1 MQILSPM
8 MIKHKFDQTFWLA
21 GIGRY
26 LISIALVTMLFA
38 GLNATAADWIGKDA
52 LKQELDALL
61 RHETVHGAKI
71 SLSIYPVKG
80 DQSLFEHNASRRM
93 IPASLQKLMTA
104 VAAIQRWGLD
114 HRFQTR
120 LGYRGEIR
128 DSVLYG
134 DLVIIADGDPSW
146 SESIHPEGGHIIFE
160 QWADS
165 LKARGIGRIEG
176 KMIVNT
182 GKFGFQRRG
191 DGWKKDD
198 EPYGYA
204 APISPFSFNE
214 NAIGF
219 DLIAPDTLNSLVR
232 ITPRFGYSYLT
243 LENRLTSAP
252 AQTMRNIVIKFTDV
266 SHRRLIQGTMPMGT
280 QRTVRAS
287 VSDPVDFAVSML
299 RDAFAGKGLYFS
311 GKHGVDNTKPDR
323 VVMQH
328 LFDYESVELIHIL
341 RFLLKDSSNMMSEM
355 LLHQFGK
362 DAKDGI
368 SYVKKTLKNIG
379 IDPEKITIADGSG
392 LSRKNQVSAKHIR
405 QLLVWCHGQPWFE
418 QFYNAQA
425 VNGIDGTLKNRLNQ
439 ESIRG
444 RIHAKT
450 GSLTGVNTLAGYLRA
465 ADERLYVFVIMC
477 RGYKSAVAIRDW
489 QDSICQ
495 LLLRY
500 DGTMDT
506 RNE

>member
-8 MIKHKFDQTFWLA
+8 IYKHKIGQTLWLA
-21 GIGRY
+21 RINRY
-26 LISIALVTMLFA
+26 LISIALVTMLLA
-38 GLNATAADWIGKDA
+38 GLNATVADRIGKGV

-61 RHETVHGAKI
+61 LHETVHGAKI
-71 SLSIYPVKG
+71 SLGIYPVKG
-80 DQSLFEHNASRRM
+80 NQSLFEYNSSLQM

-104 VAAIQRWGLD
+104 VTAIRRWGLD
-114 HRFQTR
+114 HRFRTR

-176 KMIVNT
+176 KLIVNT
-182 GKFGFQRRG
+182 DKFDFQRRG
-191 DGWKKDD
+191 DGWEKDD

-219 DLIAPDTLNSLVR
+219 DLVAPDTLNTLVR

-243 LENRLTSAP
+243 LENHLRSAP
-252 AQTMRNIVIKFTDV
+252 AHTMRNIVIKITDV
-266 SHRRLIQGTMPMGT
+266 AHYRLIQGTMPMGT

-299 RDAFAGKGLYFS
+299 RDAFAGKGLHFS
-311 GKHGVDNTKPDR
+311 GKYGVDDVKPDT

-355 LLHQFGK
+355 LLHQFGRGV
-362 DAKDGI
+362 KDGI
-368 SYVKKTLKNIG
+368 SYMKMTLKDIG
-379 IDPEKITIADGSG
+379 IDSEKITIADGSG
-392 LSRKNQVSAKHIR
+392 LSRKNQVSAKQIG
-405 QLLVWCHGQPWFE
+405 QLLVWCHDQPWFE

-439 ESIRG
+439 ESVRG

-465 ADERLYVFVIMC
+465 ADEQLYVLVIMC
-477 RGYKSAVAIRDW
+477 LGYKSAVTIMDW

-500 DGTMDT
+500 DGTMDAK
-506 RNE
+506 